1 MYGKKT
7 FEVPVFPPQPARRGR
22 GSEDNCP
29 FSATSGG
36 PSNFRYSFFTFL
48 VTAYFSGQFF
58 LRTFTVLGYL
68 KIPMLVKDMKK
79 EKKKTFT
86 ICDTKSKWR
95 R

>member
-1 MYGKKT
+1 MAKKT

-48 VTAYFSGQFF
+48 VTAYFSGQIFF
-58 LRTFTVLGYL
+58 ADFYCFRISENSYVSEGY
-68 KIPMLVKDMKK
+68 
-79 EKKKTFT
+79 EERKKKN
-86 ICDTKSKWR
+86 IYNL
-95 R
+95 